1 MINAGGLMN
10 VAIELQGYDRE
21 RAYRTVSNIYN
32 IIGNIFAIAE
42 RDGIPT
48 WQAAD
53 RLAEER
59 VEKIGKL
66 KLPYTRQFKDRL
78 TGRMPHSAKTF

>member
-1 MINAGGLMN
+1 M
-10 VAIELQGYDRE
+10 
-21 RAYRTVSNIYN
+21 
-32 IIGNIFAIAE
+32 AE
-42 RDGIPT
+42 NRVFLPQEAVDV
-48 WQAAD
+48 W
-53 RLAEER
+53 LAEER